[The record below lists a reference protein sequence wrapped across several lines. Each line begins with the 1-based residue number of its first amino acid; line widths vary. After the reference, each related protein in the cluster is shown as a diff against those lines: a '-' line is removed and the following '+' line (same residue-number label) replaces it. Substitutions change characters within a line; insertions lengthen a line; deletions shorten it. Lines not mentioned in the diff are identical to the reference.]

1 MSFPGRDLP
10 TSTGQWL
17 MIFKH
22 VKRML
27 TRHHKKRD
35 ATRLSDERSKAAAA
49 ECIPSAKHKAEWEE
63 VLTASLKENA
73 LAPSEEVILH
83 AFDLYCDELNAPF
96 LERRHA
102 MNGHL
107 SEIVARFAKV
117 QALAPDMV
125 ERAAAKHKL
134 ELHRFIDKKDDF

>member
-1 MSFPGRDLP
+1 
-10 TSTGQWL
+10 
-17 MIFKH
+17 MIFRQVRRFILRRKKKPENDH
-22 VKRML
+22 VSQNVWPETPKQGVP
-27 TRHHKKRD
+27 T
-35 ATRLSDERSKAAAA
+35 AARK
-49 ECIPSAKHKAEWEE
+49 PEWVE
-63 VLTASLKENA
+63 VLTQSLKENA

-96 LERRHA
+96 VERRHA

-107 SEIVARFAKV
+107 SNIVASFAKV

-134 ELHRFIDKKDDF
+134 ELHRFIDKKDNL

>member
-1 MSFPGRDLP
+1 
-10 TSTGQWL
+10 
-17 MIFKH
+17 MILRLARRVF
-22 VKRML
+22 VKRSTKPESDQVSKNTRPEKTKDDVL
-27 TRHHKKRD
+27 TVARK
-35 ATRLSDERSKAAAA
+35 
-49 ECIPSAKHKAEWEE
+49 PEWVE
-63 VLTASLKENA
+63 VLTQSLKENS
-73 LAPSEEVILH
+73 LAPSDEVILH

-107 SEIVARFAKV
+107 SDIISSFAKV

>member
-1 MSFPGRDLP
+1 MLLRLFRRFFHKRKTQSANDPVSLNVLP
-10 TSTGQWL
+10 EKA
-17 MIFKH
+17 KH
-22 VKRML
+22 GVL
-27 TRHHKKRD
+27 
-35 ATRLSDERSKAAAA
+35 AAARK
-49 ECIPSAKHKAEWEE
+49 PEWVE
-63 VLTASLKENA
+63 VLTQSLKENA

-96 LERRHA
+96 VERRHA

-107 SEIVARFAKV
+107 SDIVASFAKV